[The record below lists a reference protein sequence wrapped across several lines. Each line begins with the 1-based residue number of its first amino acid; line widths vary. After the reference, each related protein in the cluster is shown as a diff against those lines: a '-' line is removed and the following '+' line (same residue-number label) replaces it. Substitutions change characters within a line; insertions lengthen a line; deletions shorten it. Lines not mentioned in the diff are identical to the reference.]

1 MLADTSTPNP
11 MLRFSSMKLS
21 PKARWRCSRGTIRD
35 SRVLDAP
42 QPAPPKS
49 AIKSAVR
56 VAWDSV
62 CACAQRI
69 KVAAS
74 AVTVTM
80 MTVMGPNRSVN
91 DPQMGL
97 EQMPTRATS
106 ESRSVAKSVEN
117 PRTLCR

>member
-1 MLADTSTPNP
+1 MRAVAVREARFVTAGCSTPP
-11 MLRFSSMKLS
+11 S
-21 PKARWRCSRGTIRD
+21 P
-35 SRVLDAP
+35 
-42 QPAPPKS
+42 PPKS

-62 CACAQRI
+62 RACAQRI

-80 MTVMGPNRSVN
+80 MTAMGPNRSVN

-97 EQMPTRATS
+97 EQMPTSATR
-106 ESRSVAKSVEN
+106 ESKSVAKSVEN